1 MGMFNFY
8 KKGIKIFAFILCV
21 SLFFVNTDNIR
32 AQGVKVFTSDKL
44 KFPEDVKDYF
54 EAADKKPGREFG
66 DAFILFWN
74 SGKLTEEEK
83 DEIITTCNLYVKKR
97 IKTFPDLKNY
107 LESFRL
113 FKESSQPPSSF
124 VAWKKSLDFFLNG
137 KVFRKFPDFMETAYN
152 LLNQGIIYT
161 SSYNTWKT
169 NNKDFV
175 FAFDTVPKVVFSEC
189 NITCTIRGDSS
200 VIYNT
205 KGVYY
210 PSTELFIGKGGKINW
225 QRAEFDEGLM
235 YADFKTTYRINIK
248 NSHYNIDSVNYYN
261 TKYFKKPLLGK
272 ITEKCITGAKGENAN
287 YPQFDSYDLR
297 IKIPHISDGLDYD
310 GGFSMHGVKFIGS
323 GTKEQNAQLRF
334 NRKDKLFLLV
344 SSDRF
349 IIRPDQITSN
359 RSSVL
364 FFNDKDSIYH
374 PGLVFKFYINRREVT
389 LIRDEQGM
397 ALSPY
402 FNSYHKLDMYF
413 EALYWKLDENFIDMK
428 RLLGSS
434 AYTANFESNNYF
446 RESRYDK
453 IKGLSE
459 INPLVQIRNYSKSI
473 NSKTFDVL
481 SLAKYQRLSV
491 DAIRPT
497 LMKLATQ
504 GFLDFDV
511 ENDIITI
518 KDRTNHYINSK
529 AKIIDY
535 DIIEFNSEIKDQ
547 PNATLNLLNW
557 DLKLRGV
564 PEIALSDSQ
573 SVFINPKGEELT
585 VKKDRDFTFAGKI
598 NAGRF
603 QFFGKEFSFEY
614 KTFKLNLVN
623 TDSLRIL
630 VQSKET
636 DEMGKPKLVRCKT
649 VIEQINGELLID
661 KPNNKSG
668 NQSLQ
673 QYPIF
678 ISAKPSFAYYDRKT
692 IFNGVYNRSAFYFK
706 LDPFTIDSLDNF
718 TNEALNFAGDFSST
732 DIFPVFRENLRLQ
745 DDYSLGFI
753 RPTPEEG
760 FPIYKGKAQYFKDI
774 NLSNRGLR
782 GDGFMKYLASTTTSK
797 DFYFFPD
804 SMNFIAQKFELA
816 ETDGKV
822 QYPDA
827 KGEDVK
833 MHFRPYKDYLKVKTI
848 EKPIKMYH
856 NKADFYGET
865 TLSPEIYEGNGKT
878 VFQGADLISKKIK
891 FSKITM
897 DADTADFMLTDVE
910 SAELSFTTTNVK
922 AHIDFDKKF
931 GDFKANGAGSLV
943 KFPQNQYICYMD
955 RFKWFM
961 ETKNIE
967 LSADGKKGEVADT
980 TADVAID
987 GAEFISI
994 HPDQDS
1000 LRFKS
1005 PAATYDIRN
1014 KVVYCREV
1022 KYVDVADARTYPDSG
1037 LVTIRK
1043 KAKLDEFKNSSIVAN
1058 SVTKYHKL
1066 YKANINVYGRKS
1078 YSGTAYYDYIDEN
1091 KQIFPF
1097 FFANVGVDTTG
1108 QTTASASIA
1117 DTAEFELSPHF
1128 DFRGSV
1134 KLFASR
1140 KNLVFDGGV
1149 KIAHACNSIARS
1161 WYEFESEI
1169 NPNEIYIPVDFTV
1182 TEGAG
1187 DKNDKLSSGIVI
1199 TNDSTH
1205 IYSAFLSKKKNYSD
1219 TDILTANGYLFYDKP
1234 SKEYRISNLEKLKEL
1249 ALPGNY
1255 ISLNTSNCIVYGE
1268 GKVNL
1273 GADLG
1278 RINASSYGNGTN
1290 NLNNG
1295 DSRFDLVTTVDF
1307 FFADDCIRG
1316 IAKAFEEAN
1325 ISEAVNYSRPVY
1337 EKSLREMLSKETA
1350 DKLISQLNLYGSF
1363 KRFPSELEHTF
1374 MFADLKMMWN
1384 TATKSYTSDG
1394 KIGLASVNR
1403 TQINKMVN
1411 GRIEF
1416 QKKKSGD
1423 ILNIY
1428 LELDAN
1434 NWYYFNYQAGLMQ
1447 GISSDPKFNETI
1459 KALKADKRK
1468 LDSEKGQKPY
1478 SFILSTERK
1487 KKDFLK
1493 KFEIGGA
1500 PPEEDK

>member
-1 MGMFNFY
+1 MGLFNIY
-8 KKGIKIFAFILCV
+8 KERLGYFKILFVILCTL
-21 SLFFVNTDNIR
+21 SANLIF
-32 AQGVKVFTSDKL
+32 AQGVKVFTSDKV
-44 KFPEDVKDYF
+44 KFPEEIKDFF

-74 SGKLTEEEK
+74 SGKLSDEEK
-83 DEIITTCNLYVKKR
+83 EEIINTCNLYVKKR
-97 IKTFPDLKNY
+97 LKTYPDFRNY
-107 LESFRL
+107 LDSYKF
-113 FKESSQPPSSF
+113 FKESSQPPASF
-124 VAWKKSLDFFLNG
+124 AAWKKSLDFFMNG
-137 KVFRKFPDFMETAYN
+137 KVFRKFPDYLETSYN
-152 LLNQGIIYT
+152 LLGQGVIYT

-175 FAFDTVPKVVFSEC
+175 FAFDSVPKIVFSDC
-189 NITCTIRGDSS
+189 NLTCVVRGDSS

-205 KGVYY
+205 KGTYY
-210 PSTELFIGKGGKINW
+210 PSTEKWIGKGGKINW
-225 QRAEFDEGLM
+225 IRADFDEGLM
-235 YADFKTTYRINIK
+235 YADFKSTYNINIK
-248 NSHYNIDSVNYYN
+248 NSHFNIDSVNYYN
-261 TKYFKKPLLGK
+261 TKFFKKPLLGK
-272 ITEKCITGAKGENAN
+272 LTEKCITGAKGEDAN

-297 IKIPHISDGLDYD
+297 LKIPNISEGVDYD
-310 GGFSMHGVKFIGS
+310 GGFSMHGAKFIGS

-334 NRKDKLFLLV
+334 NQKGKLFLLV
-344 SSDRF
+344 SSNRF

-364 FFNDKDSIYH
+364 FYNDKDSIYH

-402 FNSYHKLDMYF
+402 FDSYHKLDMYF

-428 RLLGSS
+428 HLLGSS

-453 IKGLSE
+453 IQGLSE
-459 INPLVQIRNYSKSI
+459 INPLVQIRNYGKSI
-473 NSKTFDVL
+473 NSKTFDVQ
-481 SLAKYQRLSV
+481 SLAKYQRLSG

-504 GFLDFDV
+504 GFIDFDV
-511 ENDIITI
+511 ESDIITI

-573 SVFINPKGEELT
+573 NVFINPKGQELT
-585 VKKDRDFTFAGKI
+585 VKKNRDFTFAGKI
-598 NAGRF
+598 NAGKF

-630 VQSKET
+630 VQSKELN
-636 DEMGKPKLVRCKT
+636 DMGLPKLVRCKT

-673 QYPIF
+673 EYPIF
-678 ISAKPSFAYYDRKT
+678 ISAKPSYAYYDNKA
-692 IFNGVYNRSAFYFK
+692 IFGGVYERGSFYFK

-718 TNEALNFAGDFSST
+718 TNAALNFAGDFSST

-745 DDYSLGFI
+745 EDYSLGFI
-753 RPTPEEG
+753 RPTPTEG
-760 FPIYKGKAQYFKDI
+760 FPLYKGKAQYYKTI

-782 GDGFMKYLASTTTSK
+782 GDGIMKYLVSTTTSK

-804 SMNFIAQKFELA
+804 STNAIAQKFDLQ

-822 QYPDA
+822 QYPDV

-833 MHFRPYKDYLKVKTI
+833 IHYRPYKDYLKIKTI
-848 EKPIKMYH
+848 DKPLKMYH
-856 NKADFYGET
+856 DKADFFGET
-865 TLSPEIYEGNGKT
+865 TLTPEGYDGNGRSI
-878 VFQGADLISKKIK
+878 FQGAELQSNKIK

-897 DADTADFMLTDVE
+897 DADTANFMLTDTE
-910 SAELSFTTTNVK
+910 SSELSFATNNVN
-922 AHIDFDKKF
+922 AHIDFAQKF
-931 GDFKANGAGSLV
+931 GEFKSNGGGSLV

-955 RFKWFM
+955 KFKWFM

-967 LSADGKKGEVADT
+967 LSAEGKKGEVADT
-980 TADVAID
+980 SADVAID
-987 GAEFISI
+987 GAEFISV

-1005 PAATYDIRN
+1005 PAATYDIKN
-1014 KVVYCREV
+1014 KVIYCKEV
-1022 KYVDVADARTYPDSG
+1022 KYIDVADARMYPDSG
-1037 LVTIRK
+1037 MVTIRK
-1043 KAKLDEFKNSSIVAN
+1043 KAKLDEFRNSSIIAN

-1066 YKANINVYGRKS
+1066 YKANLNVYGRKS
-1078 YSGTAYYDYIDEN
+1078 YAGTAYYDYIDEN

-1117 DTAEFELSPHF
+1117 DTAEFALSPNF
-1128 DFRGSV
+1128 DFRGTV
-1134 KLFASR
+1134 NLFASR
-1140 KNLVFDGGV
+1140 KNLVFHGGV
-1149 KIAHACNSIARS
+1149 KIEHACTGIAKS
-1161 WYEFESEI
+1161 WYEFNAEV
-1169 NPNEIYIPVDFTV
+1169 NPNEIYIPVDFTI
-1182 TEGAG
+1182 TDGAG
-1187 DKNDKLSSGIVI
+1187 DKNDKLSAGIVI

-1219 TDILTANGYLFYDKP
+1219 TDILTANGFLFYDKP
-1234 SKEYRISNLEKLKEL
+1234 SKEYRISNLEKLKEM
-1249 ALPGNY
+1249 ALPGNF
-1255 ISLNTSNCIVYGE
+1255 ISLSTSNCIVYGE

-1273 GADLG
+1273 GTDLG
-1278 RINASSYGNGTN
+1278 RITANSFGNGTN

-1295 DSRFDLVTTVDF
+1295 DSKFDLVSTIDF
-1307 FFADDCIRG
+1307 FFADDAIKG
-1316 IAKAFEEAN
+1316 MAKAFEEAS
-1325 ISEAVNYSRPVY
+1325 ISEAVTYNRPIY
-1337 EKSLREMLSKETA
+1337 EKSLREMLGKEVA

-1374 MFADLKMMWN
+1374 VFGDLKMVWN
-1384 TATKSYTSDG
+1384 AATKSYTSDG
-1394 KIGLASVNR
+1394 KIGLSSINK

-1416 QKKKSGD
+1416 QKKRSGD

-1428 LELDAN
+1428 LEVDAN
-1434 NWYYFNYQAGLMQ
+1434 NWYYFNFQGGLMQ
-1447 GISSDPKFNETI
+1447 GISSDTKFNETI

-1468 LDSEKGQKPY
+1468 LESEKGQKPY

-1493 KFEIGGA
+1493 KFEIGGTQN
-1500 PPEEDK
+1500 EEDK